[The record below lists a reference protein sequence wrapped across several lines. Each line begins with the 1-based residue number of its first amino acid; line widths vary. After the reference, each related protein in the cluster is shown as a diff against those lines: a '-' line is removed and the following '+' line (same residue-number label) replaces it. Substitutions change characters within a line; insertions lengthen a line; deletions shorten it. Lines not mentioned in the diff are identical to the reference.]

1 MRVRRGKSAPVE
13 VRIALDALH
22 ITGHST
28 TSPTS
33 SVPMIRK
40 KRLPLGHLALYGW
53 LPSPLKVWAYRTFR
67 RYRIGRGVKLAFGAV
82 VVGEDVELADHVEI
96 GLLAM
101 VMGRTIRIGRHS
113 SVGTMSYVACERIQI
128 GEDARIRE
136 QVFVGGPQL
145 PESSFTLGSRTIIL
159 QLTSINPTKPVTI
172 GDDTGIGGHCLIFT
186 HGAWLNAL
194 DGYPVT
200 YEPVTLGNSVWL
212 PWRVFI
218 MPGTTIGDGSVIGA
232 NSLVQGN
239 IPPMSLAVGSPAKVI
254 RSAPDFPRVPS
265 EEKKAGIVADMVSE
279 FERYVTYEHYVV
291 EVHDGVRS
299 YRPSK
304 GGGGWRLIWR
314 RTPDAL
320 RAVRGDTVLSEVA
333 LSDSEK
339 AELRSHGVHWL
350 DLSGRSRSAEGS
362 PLTEELATFIARYG
376 IRLPRDG

>member
-1 MRVRRGKSAPVE
+1 
-13 VRIALDALH
+13 
-22 ITGHST
+22 
-28 TSPTS
+28 
-33 SVPMIRK
+33 MIRK
-40 KRLPLGHLALYGW
+40 KRLPIGHLALYGW
-53 LPSPLKVWAYRTFR
+53 LPSPLKVWAYRVFR
-67 RYRIGRGVKLAFGAV
+67 GYKIGQGVKLAFGAV
-82 VVGEDVELADHVEI
+82 VVGEQVELADHVEI

-101 VMGRTIRIGRHS
+101 VMGRSIRIGRHS
-113 SVGTMSYVACERIQI
+113 SVGAMSYVACERIDI

-159 QLTSINPTKPVTI
+159 QLASINPTKPVTI

-200 YEPVTLGNSVWL
+200 YEPVTLGKSVWL

-232 NSLVQGN
+232 NSLVQGT

-254 RSAPDFPRVPS
+254 RSAPDFPRMPS
-265 EEKKAGIVADMVSE
+265 EEKKAAIVAEMVSE
-279 FERYVTYEHYVV
+279 FERYVTYEHYIV
-291 EVHDGVRS
+291 EVRGSTRS
-299 YRPSK
+299 YRPAV
-304 GGGGWRLIWR
+304 GGGPLRLVWR
-314 RTPDAL
+314 RTPDDAL
-320 RAVRGDTVLSEVA
+320 PTTRGDTVLSEVA
-333 LSDSEK
+333 LGEPEK
-339 AELRSHGVHWL
+339 AELRARGVHWL
-350 DLSGRSRSAEGS
+350 DLAGRSRSAEGS

>member
-1 MRVRRGKSAPVE
+1 
-13 VRIALDALH
+13 
-22 ITGHST
+22 
-28 TSPTS
+28 
-33 SVPMIRK
+33 MIRK

-53 LPSPLKVWAYRTFR
+53 LPSPIKVWAYRTFR
-67 RYRIGRGVKLAFGAV
+67 GYRIGKGVKLAFGGI
-82 VVGEDVELADHVEI
+82 VVGDEVELADHVEI

-101 VMGRTIRIGRHS
+101 VMGRSIRIGRHS
-113 SVGTMSYVACERIQI
+113 SVGTMSYLACERIQI

-212 PWRVFI
+212 PWRVFV

-232 NSLVQGN
+232 NSLVQGT

-254 RSAPDFPRVPS
+254 RSAPEFPRAPS
-265 EEKKAGIVADMVSE
+265 AEKRAAIVAEMVRE
-279 FERYVTYEHYVV
+279 FERYLTYEHYLIDVS
-291 EVHDGVRS
+291 GSARG
-299 YRPSK
+299 YRPAQ
-304 GGGGWRLIWR
+304 GGGPQRLVWR
-314 RTPDAL
+314 RTPEDAL
-320 RAVRGDTVLSEVA
+320 AATRGDTVLSEVA
-333 LSDSEK
+333 LDEREK
-339 AELRSHGVHWL
+339 TDLRASGVYWL
-350 DLSGRSRSAEGS
+350 DLAGRSRSAEGS

-376 IRLPRDG
+376 IRLPRDS

>member
-1 MRVRRGKSAPVE
+1 
-13 VRIALDALH
+13 
-22 ITGHST
+22 
-28 TSPTS
+28 
-33 SVPMIRK
+33 MIRK
-40 KRLPLGHLALYGW
+40 KRLPIGHLALYGW
-53 LPSPLKVWAYRTFR
+53 LPSPLKVWAYRVFR
-67 RYRIGRGVKLAFGAV
+67 GYKIGKNVKLAFGAV
-82 VVGEDVELADHVEI
+82 VVGESVELADHVEI

-159 QLTSINPTKPVTI
+159 QLASINPTKPVTI

-232 NSLVQGN
+232 NSLVQGK

-265 EEKKAGIVADMVSE
+265 EEQKAAIVAEMVSE
-279 FERYVTYEHYVV
+279 FERYVTYEHYIV
-291 EVHDGVRS
+291 EVRGSVRS
-299 YRPSK
+299 YRPAE
-304 GGGGWRLIWR
+304 GGGPLHLVWR
-314 RTPDAL
+314 RTRDDAL
-320 RAVRGDTVLSEVA
+320 TTTRGDTVLTEVG
-333 LSDSEK
+333 LDDGEK
-339 AELRSHGVHWL
+339 SQLRANGVYWL
-350 DLSGRSRSAEGS
+350 DLAGRSRSDEGS

>member
-1 MRVRRGKSAPVE
+1 
-13 VRIALDALH
+13 
-22 ITGHST
+22 
-28 TSPTS
+28 
-33 SVPMIRK
+33 MIRK
-40 KRLPLGHLALYGW
+40 KRLPLGHIALYGW
-53 LPSPLKVWAYRTFR
+53 LPSPLKVWAYRVFR
-67 RYRIGRGVKLAFGAV
+67 GYKIGTGVKLAFGAV
-82 VVGEDVELADHVEI
+82 VVGESVELADHVEI

-101 VMGRTIRIGRHS
+101 VIGRSIRTGRHS
-113 SVGTMSYVACERIQI
+113 SVGTMSYLACERIQI

-159 QLTSINPTKPVTI
+159 QLASINPTKPVTI

-232 NSLVQGN
+232 NSLVQGT

-265 EEKKAGIVADMVSE
+265 EEKKAAIVAEMVSE

-291 EVHDGVRS
+291 EVRGATRS
-299 YRPSK
+299 YRPSA
-304 GGGGWRLIWR
+304 GGGPLRLVWR
-314 RTPDAL
+314 RTREDAL
-320 RAVRGDTVLSEVA
+320 AATRGDTVFTEVA
-333 LSDSEK
+333 LDDAEK
-339 AELRSHGVHWL
+339 AQLRASGVYWL
-350 DLSGRSRSAEGS
+350 DLAGRSRSAEGS